1 MTIIYYYYFYYYY
14 YHHHYYHYFLQ
25 VGTRLIVSRHNMAN
39 NSQIGSSSY
48 DPLGRSSSEIGLEV
62 FLSILICLISILDN
76 SLVVYV
82 VNNDSKLKSVTST
95 FIHNLALTDISMAS
109 LHMPFWIISL
119 CKGTWIFSEKW
130 CEISA
135 TILFTCGL
143 ASILTMGLI
152 AVNRYIRVVK
162 PALYNRLFPSKRI
175 ARVYCALVWIASM
188 LLATPPMYG
197 FGKMAYNPLFAICSF
212 AWKAEHILYI
222 ILVVGVVINGTTVL
236 IFYCYYKIYKT
247 LKESTQNLNAHSIE
261 DGAALS
267 ESPRTDIKLLKTS
280 FTIVCIFLMIW
291 GPVTGVVIVESAGI
305 FIPREI
311 SMPVIYLVF
320 IGSLVNPIIYGI
332 MNPQFQAAFKRAL
345 RFSR

>member
-1 MTIIYYYYFYYYY
+1 MTIIYYYYYH
-14 YHHHYYHYFLQ
+14 HHHYYHYFLQ
-25 VGTRLIVSRHNMAN
+25 VGNHLMVSWYNVAN
-39 NSQIGSSSY
+39 NSQTGSSSF
-48 DPLGRSSSEIGLEV
+48 DPLGRSRSEIGLEV
-62 FLSILICLISILDN
+62 ALSILICLISILDN
-76 SLVVYV
+76 LLVVYV
-82 VNNDSKLKSVTST
+82 VNNDSRLKSVTSI
-95 FIHNLALTDISMAS
+95 FIHNLALTDISIAS
-109 LHMPFWIISL
+109 LQIPFWIISL
-119 CKGTWIFSEKW
+119 YKGTWIFRGKW

-135 TILFTCGL
+135 AILFTCGL

-162 PALYNRLFPSKRI
+162 PALYNRFFPSKRI
-175 ARVYCALVWIASM
+175 ARVYCVLVWIASM
-188 LLATPPMYG
+188 LLATPPFYG
-197 FGKMAYNPLFAICSF
+197 FGKMAHNPLFAICSF

-222 ILVVGVVINGTTVL
+222 ILVVGVAINGTTIV
-236 IFYCYYKIYKT
+236 IFHCYYKIYKT

-261 DGAALS
+261 DGAVLS
-267 ESPRTDIKLLKTS
+267 QSPRTDIKLLKTS

-291 GPVTGVVIVESAGI
+291 GPVTVVVIVESAGI

>member
-1 MTIIYYYYFYYYY
+1 
-14 YHHHYYHYFLQ
+14 
-25 VGTRLIVSRHNMAN
+25 
-39 NSQIGSSSY
+39 
-48 DPLGRSSSEIGLEV
+48 
-62 FLSILICLISILDN
+62 
-76 SLVVYV
+76 
-82 VNNDSKLKSVTST
+82 
-95 FIHNLALTDISMAS
+95 
-109 LHMPFWIISL
+109 
-119 CKGTWIFSEKW
+119 
-130 CEISA
+130 
-135 TILFTCGL
+135 
-143 ASILTMGLI
+143 MGLI

-188 LLATPPMYG
+188 LLATPPLYG
-197 FGKMAYNPLFAICSF
+197 FGKMTYNPLFAICSF

-291 GPVTGVVIVESAGI
+291 GPVTVVVIVESAGI

-311 SMPVIYLVF
+311 SMPVIFLVF